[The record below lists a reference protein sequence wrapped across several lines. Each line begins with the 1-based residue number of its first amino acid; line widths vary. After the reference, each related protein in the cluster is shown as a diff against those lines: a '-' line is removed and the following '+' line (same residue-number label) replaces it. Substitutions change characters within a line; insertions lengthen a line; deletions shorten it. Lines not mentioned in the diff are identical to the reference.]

1 MNFLL
6 SYHTDKAGGIH
17 QCGGYVDNKNTLSF
31 SVNNVDSTWQY
42 PTIHL
47 KHQTH
52 HSWNMKIKDEKSNH
66 QYALCKFNLT
76 KKNHNTPSSSLP
88 VWESEWSTPLLCAVK
103 SLSCKLKWLKVFLK
117 LCKDRNANFIE
128 KNCSMDTSHEQISVT
143 NHWRCEVERK
153 KIFTAVKMENVNE
166 QKQLGML
173 FREAICHSGCRK
185 QNKAGGNWGWDVDV
199 VHVVVKC
206 NYYYYL

>member
-1 MNFLL
+1 MLTMLTQHDSIQHPTNI
-6 SYHTDKAGGIH
+6 SNTKHTIPEIWKSKMKSQNTSRPCANLISQKNKSKHTFQLPPCVRVGM
-17 QCGGYVDNKNTLSF
+17 VDTPPLCSEEPEL
-31 SVNNVDSTWQY
+31 Q
-42 PTIHL
+42 I
-47 KHQTH
+47 
-52 HSWNMKIKDEKSNH
+52 KIIKSI
-66 QYALCKFNLT
+66 
-76 KKNHNTPSSSLP
+76 
-88 VWESEWSTPLLCAVK
+88 
-103 SLSCKLKWLKVFLK
+103 LKVFLK

-128 KNCSMDTSHEQISVT
+128 KNCSRTHAQISVT

-185 QNKAGGNWGWDVDV
+185 QNKGGGNWGWDVDV

-206 NYYYYL
+206 NYYYYYL

>member
-52 HSWNMKIKDEKSNH
+52 HSWNMKIKDEKSKH
-66 QYALCKFNLT
+66 QQALCKYKSKHTFQLPPCVRVGMVD
-76 KKNHNTPSSSLP
+76 TPPLC
-88 VWESEWSTPLLCAVK
+88 SEEPELQIKIIK
-103 SLSCKLKWLKVFLK
+103 SIAL
-117 LCKDRNANFIE
+117 
-128 KNCSMDTSHEQISVT
+128 
-143 NHWRCEVERK
+143 
-153 KIFTAVKMENVNE
+153 
-166 QKQLGML
+166 
-173 FREAICHSGCRK
+173 
-185 QNKAGGNWGWDVDV
+185 
-199 VHVVVKC
+199 
-206 NYYYYL
+206 